1 MLAQTAADP
10 STLDFA
16 RDLAEAARVNLT
28 VAGAAFPLALLV
40 AALIAAVRVSRVPV
54 LSQVLGGYV
63 DAIRM
68 TPLLL
73 HLFFVFFA
81 LPLWGIRFGAWTA
94 SVITMAFHFG
104 AYQSEVFRAAHTS
117 LPKGTTEAAT
127 VLGLRGWTRLRRV
140 TGPLALR
147 VAIPPTANTLV
158 ELFRGTAVVSL
169 VAVQD
174 VVFKGTLLIQS
185 NRGSSPTVFLL
196 IAIFF
201 VLVCY
206 PAGIAIRALERRFAI
221 A

>member
-1 MLAQTAADP
+1 MSDP

-16 RDLAEAARVNLT
+16 RELSGAAWVNLT

-40 AALIAAVRVSRVPV
+40 AAVIAGLRQVRVPL
-54 LSQVLGGYV
+54 LSGALGAYV

-81 LPLWGIRFGAWTA
+81 LPLWGVTFTAWTA
-94 SVITMAFHFG
+94 AVVTMAFHFG
-104 AYQSEVFRAAHTS
+104 AYQSEVFRAAFAS

-147 VAIPPTANTLV
+147 VATPPTANTLV

-174 VVFKGTLLIQS
+174 VVFKGTLLIQT
-185 NRGSSPTVFLL
+185 NRGSSPTVFALVAL
-196 IAIFF
+196 FF
-201 VLVCY
+201 VIVCY
-206 PAGIAIRALERRFAI
+206 PAGVGIRALERRFAI
-221 A
+221 T